1 MNEISDVLF
10 FYTKSSKPGVCFSLM
25 AHLLLEVSFQAP
37 ISLLWLVPL
46 ALERGSF
53 QMKVNKTL

>member
-1 MNEISDVLF
+1 MNEITDVLV

-25 AHLLLEVSFQAP
+25 AHLILEVFQAP
-37 ISLLWLVPL
+37 ISLVWLVPL
-46 ALERGSF
+46 VLERGSF